1 MADGANSVV
10 RVDALSPAEMAER
23 CEKAG
28 VSKANLDA
36 LSTLGLA
43 ILAGAF
49 IALGAIFMTTV
60 TTGAAA
66 LPFGIARLLGGVVF
80 SLGLILVVMAGAEL
94 FTGNNLIVM
103 ACANRRVSLGKLLRN
118 WGLVYLGNLIGS
130 LAMAVLVFWSRQ
142 YTFANGALGANA
154 LAIANAKTGLV
165 FGQALAL
172 GVLCNMLVCLAVW
185 LCYSARS
192 AADKILAI
200 IFPVTAFVAA
210 GFEHSVANMYLI
222 PIGLLIKHFD
232 PAFVSQAGVSVAN
245 LTVGNM
251 LLANLLPVTLGNVI
265 GGAGLVGLVYWSI
278 YLRPKQAK
286 EAARALPV
294 RDEERE
300 VLHPA
305 FDLATQA
312 ER

>member
-1 MADGANSVV
+1 MD
-10 RVDALSPAEMAER
+10 
-23 CEKAG
+23 KG
-28 VSKANLDA
+28 VLTPPEISQGFIDIGVKKVNQSAIKL
-36 LSTLGLA
+36 LLLG

-49 IALGAIFMTTV
+49 IAFAAEGSNVAVHTIPSVGLAKALAGALFS
-60 TTGAAA
+60 TG
-66 LPFGIARLLGGVVF
+66 LMMV
-80 SLGLILVVMAGAEL
+80 LVAGAEL

-130 LAMAVLVFWSRQ
+130 LAMAALMFWSRQ

-154 LAIANAKTGLV
+154 LAVANAKTGLV

-192 AADKILAI
+192 TADKVLAI
-200 IFPVTAFVAA
+200 IFPITAFVAA

-232 PAFVSQAGVSVAN
+232 PAFASQAGVSVAN

-251 LLANLLPVTLGNVI
+251 LLANLLPVTIGNVI

-278 YLRPKQAK
+278 YLRPQRAQEVPQAP
-286 EAARALPV
+286 AA

-300 VLHPA
+300 ALHPTLE
-305 FDLATQA
+305 LAIQS